1 MLFVSL
7 CNFSEFFEETFEGG
21 RELLRVLNEITVDF
35 DGLLDEPKYKNVEKI
50 KSIGS
55 TFMIA
60 SGLGA
65 DDDDDGGDETRTAS
79 DSAHL
84 HELIEFALELYEKLE
99 TFNNEAMSV
108 CHFKFQMRM
117 GFNCGPVTAGVIGTE
132 RLLYDIWGDTVNVA
146 SRMDSTGHA
155 GVIQCPDRVADL
167 LSANYKF
174 EKRGA
179 VQIKGKDQMIT
190 YMMDPKDNSPLSRVP

>member
-1 MLFVSL
+1 MGVLFVSL
-7 CNFSEFFEETFEGG
+7 CNFGEFFEETFEGG
-21 RELLRVLNEITVDF
+21 RELIRVLNEITVDF

-65 DDDDDGGDETRTAS
+65 NEVENNDNS
-79 DSAHL
+79 HL

-117 GFNCGPVTAGVIGTE
+117 GFNFGSVTAGVIGTE

-146 SRMDSTGHA
+146 SRMDSTGEA
-155 GVIQCPDRVADL
+155 GFIQCPERVVNTLDDA
-167 LSANYKF
+167 YKF
-174 EKRGA
+174 IRRGA

-190 YMMDPKDNSPLSRVP
+190 YFMDPKVNSPKR

>member
-1 MLFVSL
+1 MSL

-65 DDDDDGGDETRTAS
+65 DEVES
-79 DSAHL
+79 DNDAHL

-146 SRMDSTGHA
+146 SRMDSTGKA
-155 GVIQCPDRVADL
+155 GFIQCPERVVTTMGDAY
-167 LSANYKF
+167 SF

-179 VQIKGKDQMIT
+179 VQIKGKDQMMT
-190 YMMDPKDNSPLSRVP
+190 YFMDPKLNTPKR

>member
-7 CNFSEFFEETFEGG
+7 CNFSEFYEETFEGG
-21 RELLRVLNEITVDF
+21 RELIRVLNEITVDF

-65 DDDDDGGDETRTAS
+65 GDGDNEDDS
-79 DSAHL
+79 HL
-84 HELIEFALELYEKLE
+84 HELLEFALELYEKLE

-146 SRMDSTGHA
+146 SRMDSTGMA
-155 GVIQCPDRVADL
+155 GFIQCPDRVTTML
-167 LSANYKF
+167 GKNYSYI
-174 EKRGA
+174 ERGL
-179 VQIKGKDQMIT
+179 VQIKGKDQMMT
-190 YMMDPKDNSPLSRVP
+190 YYIDPKKNAPKR